1 MDDANELIDLARESG
16 LIEAQFQKY
25 VPHATECLS
34 HADVEQSHLGK
45 DQTVVFKI
53 NNIHGMIIL
62 LAIGL
67 GGASFTAMAE
77 IIVYKACKKK
87 DEPTKVIVL

>member
-67 GGASFTAMAE
+67 GGATFIAVAE
-77 IIVYKACKKK
+77 LIIYKSCMKKE
-87 DEPTKVIVL
+87 EPKRVIVI